1 VRIVDAD
8 IHPVPMPADLNA
20 RLSERWRSHYER
32 FGTRVAPAPVI
43 YPRVRNSGY
52 RADSRPEGGFPGSD
66 LGLLR
71 EQLLEEYG
79 VDYGVLNPLHSQSF
93 GAETSEL
100 GGVLCR
106 ALNEWIREDWLDQ
119 EPRLLSSL
127 CVPFEHAERA
137 VEEIEHY
144 ADDPR
149 FVQVL
154 LPGSVQLPLGDR
166 KYWPIY
172 AAAEEAGRPVAVH
185 TGGIEMHRGAGWPS
199 YYLEE
204 HVWNGNMM
212 AAGVM
217 SMICEGVFAEF
228 PNLQVILEE
237 GGITWANP
245 LLWSLDA
252 GWSQLREELPHLERP
267 PSECFREH
275 FWFTTQP
282 IEEPDEPNHLVQ
294 ALEHLAMDDRIMF
307 ATDYP
312 HWDFDSPSQA
322 LPRQLDDELRA
333 KIMAG
338 NAARLYGLPRN
349 GQPG

>member
-8 IHPVPMPADLNA
+8 IHPVPMPDDLRP
-20 RLSERWRSHYER
+20 RLSERWREHYER
-32 FGTRVAPAPVI
+32 FGTRVVPAPVI

-52 RADSRPEGGFPGSD
+52 RADARPEGGFPGSD
-66 LGLLR
+66 LGMLQ

-79 VDYGVLNPLHSQSF
+79 VDYGILNPLHSQSF
-93 GAETSEL
+93 GAETGEL

-106 ALNEWIREDWLDQ
+106 ALNEWIREDWLDR

-127 CVPFEHAERA
+127 CVPFEHSERA
-137 VEEIEHY
+137 AEEIEHY
-144 ADDPR
+144 ADDDR

-154 LPGSVQLPLGDR
+154 LPGSVQLPLGNR

-172 AAAEEAGRPVAVH
+172 AAAEAAGRPVAVH

-217 SMICEGVFAEF
+217 SLICEGVFAEF
-228 PNLQVILEE
+228 PGLQVILEE

-245 LLWSLDA
+245 LLWSMDA
-252 GWSQLREELPHLERP
+252 GWSRLRDELPRLERT
-267 PSECFREH
+267 PSEYFRDH

-282 IEEPDEPNHLVQ
+282 IEEPDDPQHLVQ
-294 ALEHLAMDDRIMF
+294 ALEHLGMDDRIMF

-312 HWDFDSPSQA
+312 HWDFDSPKQA
-322 LPRQLDDELRA
+322 LPPSLSKELKER
-333 KIMAG
+333 ILAG
-338 NAARLYGLPRN
+338 NACELYGLR
-349 GQPG
+349 